1 MNLDRSIV
9 REICIVAIGETVLCA
24 LMVGV
29 FALLGYYSPKVLY
42 GALLGG
48 GLSVANFAIM
58 ALSVCIASKGAT
70 DQDVKAGS
78 ATMRGSMALRYVLL
92 LVVLVFAAKS
102 GRFHPISLL
111 LPLIFVRPLIS
122 LGELFRK
129 SGDKPT

>member
-9 REICIVAIGETVLCA
+9 REICIVAIGETLLCA

-48 GLSVANFAIM
+48 GLSIANFLIT
-58 ALSVCIASKGAT
+58 ALSVCIAAKKAAEQNVKG
-70 DQDVKAGS
+70 GS
-78 ATMRGSMALRYVLL
+78 ATMHGSLALRYLLL
-92 LVVLVFAAKS
+92 LVILFFAAKS
-102 GRFHPISLL
+102 GRFHLISLL

>member
-1 MNLDRSIV
+1 MFLMAVATSIDALAV
-9 REICIVAIGETVLCA
+9 GITFACVPVEIIAASQLVNTLVAVCLIGVTTFVISCA
-24 LMVGV
+24 G
-29 FALLGYYSPKVLY
+29 
-42 GALLGG
+42 
-48 GLSVANFAIM
+48 
-58 ALSVCIASKGAT
+58 
-70 DQDVKAGS
+70 VKAGS

-92 LVVLVFAAKS
+92 LVILAFAAKS